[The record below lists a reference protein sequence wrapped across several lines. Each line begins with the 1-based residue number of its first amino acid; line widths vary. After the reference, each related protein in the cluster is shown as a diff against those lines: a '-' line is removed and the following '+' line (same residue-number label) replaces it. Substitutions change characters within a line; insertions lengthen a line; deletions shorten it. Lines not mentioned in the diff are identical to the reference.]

1 MLELRAY
8 HEAGHAVVACLKGF
22 TVTQLTISR
31 HGRIGGACG
40 YQFRRAGRAGLRR
53 TARAGAA
60 VALAG
65 SVAQDAA
72 MLERGFLA
80 LDAATGAPFPLFT
93 AGAQDDERVAMR
105 FAGTLY
111 RGRAAR
117 RAFLQR
123 MRASTERL
131 LARPESWAAVRRL
144 AAVLRR
150 ERTLAGSR
158 AARGVARAVGHG
170 ARGGGSAARATASA
184 TSRSIRSQCVPRQ

>member
-1 MLELRAY
+1 MAVPRRRRRSPLAVLELRAY
-8 HEAGHAVVACLKGF
+8 HEAGHAVVACLRGF

-31 HGRIGGACG
+31 RGRIGGACG
-40 YQFRRAGRAGLRR
+40 YQFRRPGGPRGGLRR

-65 SVAQDAA
+65 SVAQDVA

-80 LDAATGAPFPLFT
+80 LDAATGRPFPLFT

-105 FAGTLY
+105 FAGFLY

-131 LARPESWAAVRRL
+131 LARRESWEAVRRL
-144 AAVLRR
+144 AGVLRR
-150 ERTLAGSR
+150 ERTLAGDR
-158 AARGVARAVGHG
+158 AAESVARAVGSTVAG
-170 ARGGGSAARATASA
+170 RR
-184 TSRSIRSQCVPRQ
+184 PRRRP